1 MDGQGSGSH
10 AFRSP
15 PRVLAGFFQKSRDR
29 WKQKCLHVKT
39 ELKRVKV
46 RVADVSK
53 SRDAWRNKAEDKQRQ
68 LEALQAQ
75 LQELQDQVSQEYLHQ
90 AGSPG
95 AAADQ
100 KKR

>member
-1 MDGQGSGSH
+1 MDGQIAGSNS
-10 AFRSP
+10 FRSP
-15 PRVLAGFFQKSRDR
+15 PRVLVAFFQRSRDQ
-29 WKQKCLHVKT
+29 WKQKCMEVKT

-75 LQELQDQVSQEYLHQ
+75 VQELQNQLSQDHLRQ

-100 KKR
+100 KKS